1 MLANILRSQS
11 RLALTISRSCST
23 LPLSRHAISLTA
35 ARPTLRK
42 SPALVL
48 LTTPSRNAY
57 TRNTRGERGARD
69 TRNTR
74 SYEPE
79 PSPNKCLFLGGL
91 NYSLTEKE
99 IEEVFSKFG
108 EVVKTR
114 IGRHPDG
121 ESRGFGY
128 VEFQELDDAIAT
140 RGVHDTKPITV
151 GRHAIRV
158 SYSKTGEAL
167 ATGKPFVPK
176 IRHEEQNETLFVE
189 RVPYKA
195 EESDLEDIFS
205 EYGSVKRVHILK
217 GEDGRSRGVAFVEYH
232 NVEDA
237 AKARERSETEQ
248 FELFDRKLHVTY
260 SDTSRRPKRS
270 ERSSKW

>member
-1 MLANILRSQS
+1 MLANILRSQP

-23 LPLSRHAISLTA
+23 LFLSRHAIFLTA
-35 ARPTLRK
+35 TRPTLRK
-42 SPALVL
+42 SSALVL

-57 TRNTRGERGARD
+57 TRNTRGEKGARGARD

-140 RGVHDTKPITV
+140 RERHDAKPITV

-205 EYGSVKRVHILK
+205 EYGS
-217 GEDGRSRGVAFVEYH
+217 
-232 NVEDA
+232 
-237 AKARERSETEQ
+237 
-248 FELFDRKLHVTY
+248 
-260 SDTSRRPKRS
+260 
-270 ERSSKW
+270 